1 MMYLLTLIFYT
12 LQFFIIEAQTI
23 SFIFMCAVPVQIK
36 TGKG

>member
-1 MMYLLTLIFYT
+1 MMYLLTLIFYS
-12 LQFFIIEAQTI
+12 LQFFIIEAD